1 MEEIICFLRNECG
14 LNVAPVLQLNKG
26 FPMDTPV
33 LTMEW
38 IGLALSVPVLY
49 AAWFEYTQRNM
60 RDARLLAGVGA
71 GGLLLS
77 AAVFSL

>member
-1 MEEIICFLRNECG
+1 
-14 LNVAPVLQLNKG
+14 
-26 FPMDTPV
+26 MDTTV

-38 IGLALSVPVLY
+38 IGLTLSVPVLY

-60 RDARLLAGVGA
+60 RDAKLLAGVGA

-77 AAVFSL
+77 TAVFSL

>member
-1 MEEIICFLRNECG
+1 
-14 LNVAPVLQLNKG
+14 
-26 FPMDTPV
+26 MDAPV

-60 RDARLLAGVGA
+60 RDAKLLAGVGA